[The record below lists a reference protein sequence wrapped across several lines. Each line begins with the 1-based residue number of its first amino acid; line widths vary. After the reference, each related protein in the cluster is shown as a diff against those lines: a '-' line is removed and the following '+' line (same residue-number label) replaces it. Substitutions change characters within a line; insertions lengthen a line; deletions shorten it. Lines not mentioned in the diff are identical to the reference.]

1 MIYGDMK
8 EDAGGVLLVLKGQKV
23 KGPSNMATQFTQF
36 CFICALGT
44 EYNYILEKD
53 RNKRGIQDF
62 LDGGRGTL
70 GGGGK
75 LVFDQFFPKSAW
87 K

>member
-8 EDAGGVLLVLKGQKV
+8 EDGGVLVVLKGRKV
-23 KGPSNMATQFTQF
+23 KGSSNMAMQFTQF

-53 RNKRGIQDF
+53 RNKRRIQDF
-62 LDGGRGTL
+62 LDRGEPL
-70 GGGGK
+70 GVGETYYLTNFSQK
-75 LVFDQFFPKSAW
+75 VHEN
-87 K
+87 

>member
-8 EDAGGVLLVLKGQKV
+8 EDGGVLVVLKGQKV
-23 KGPSNMATQFTQF
+23 KGPSNMAMQFTQF

-53 RNKRGIQDF
+53 RNKQGIQDF
-62 LDGGRGTL
+62 LDGGGNPWGWEKHTI
-70 GGGGK
+70 
-75 LVFDQFFPKSAW
+75 
-87 K
+87 